1 MQEPQMKISALLV
14 LLLPCLAVPL
24 SAHSQESP
32 KSANASTPQTGIL
45 REYDQAID
53 QVAERAM
60 QSVVK
65 IEVTGFGKPESGS
78 EEEDDQ
84 TLRRQR
90 AIGSGVIVDPDGY
103 IVTNNHVVA
112 GALRIRVIVS
122 PATVELVTGHTQ
134 LSNPQRVYEA
144 KLIGTN
150 RYADLAVVK
159 IEAHDLP
166 ALNLP
171 ELFSVR
177 LGETVLAIGAPQGL
191 DHTVTKGIVSAV
203 GRQPDLDRPM
213 VYVQTDAPINPG
225 NSGGPL
231 VDRDGNLVGIN
242 TFIYSTGGGSEGLGF
257 AIPEPVVRFVYHELK
272 AHGFVLAVTIGAH
285 AQTITPDLAAG
296 LKLPQDHG
304 VIVSDIDAG
313 GPAAKAGLRPGD
325 IVERIDGVLID
336 SFPKYTAFLYLH
348 KREAS
353 LRMDVL
359 RDGKPVVLSIT
370 PIDSL
375 PLVDSLSD
383 LANPRKDLIPS
394 LGIFVIDLNDVIA
407 GALPG
412 LRSKHGVVVA
422 GVLSGEPATL
432 SNLDTGDVILSMNGK
447 SLSTSDELRKQ
458 LADLKPGDSVAFQVE
473 RQSVVQ
479 YVAFEVE

>member
-1 MQEPQMKISALLV
+1 
-14 LLLPCLAVPL
+14 
-24 SAHSQESP
+24 
-32 KSANASTPQTGIL
+32 
-45 REYDQAID
+45 
-53 QVAERAM
+53 
-60 QSVVK
+60 
-65 IEVTGFGKPESGS
+65 
-78 EEEDDQ
+78 
-84 TLRRQR
+84 
-90 AIGSGVIVDPDGY
+90 
-103 IVTNNHVVA
+103 
-112 GALRIRVIVS
+112 
-122 PATVELVTGHTQ
+122 
-134 LSNPQRVYEA
+134 
-144 KLIGTN
+144 
-150 RYADLAVVK
+150 
-159 IEAHDLP
+159 
-166 ALNLP
+166 
-171 ELFSVR
+171 
-177 LGETVLAIGAPQGL
+177 
-191 DHTVTKGIVSAV
+191 
-203 GRQPDLDRPM
+203 
-213 VYVQTDAPINPG
+213 VQTDAPINPG

-231 VDRDGNLVGIN
+231 VDRDGNLVGLN
-242 TFIYSTGGGSEGLGF
+242 TFIYSSGGGSEGLGF

-304 VIVSDIDAG
+304 VIVSDIDTG

-348 KREAS
+348 KRETP

-359 RDGKPVVLSIT
+359 RDGKPVALSIT

-407 GALPG
+407 AALPG

-447 SLSTSDELRKQ
+447 SLRTSDELRKQ

-473 RQSVVQ
+473 RQSLVQ